1 MDVIYKWVYTCI
13 CVTEVQYKVK
23 QTHNKNQ
30 NSLVAGVIF
39 IVIGAVMV
47 GNVFIPVIDGVNT
60 SSFDTSE
67 NALWDLL
74 TLFGILGLVVGTGRV
89 FGLL

>member
-1 MDVIYKWVYTCI
+1 MRKMH
-13 CVTEVQYKVK
+13 KK
-23 QTHNKNQ
+23 GQ